1 MKRSKD
7 KPRKESRFRQ
17 WWSSRWAHR
26 IKMIVQCILNP
37 RFLLCF
43 GVAWMITNGW
53 SYVLFALG
61 TFLDIGWMV
70 AVGGAYLAFLWLPV
84 SPEKIVTI
92 AISMGLLRWLFP
104 NDEKTLGILKKL
116 HADVMGKRK
125 EKKEKKKKKEQES
138 TDSEKKA

>member
-1 MKRSKD
+1 M
-7 KPRKESRFRQ
+7 
-17 WWSSRWAHR
+17 
-26 IKMIVQCILNP
+26 
-37 RFLLCF
+37 
-43 GVAWMITNGW
+43 AWMITNGW

-138 TDSEKKA
+138 MDPEKKA